1 MITPRIYRSKANKM
15 FDISHSLSPSVFLAL
30 RLHAKRLA
38 HQLTFLFL
46 QAKHAL
52 FHGIGHNILQMEKQ
66 LLHHCLVSNR
76 EGLSTR
82 RIIMG

>member
-1 MITPRIYRSKANKM
+1 MISPRISRSKANKM

-30 RLHAKRLA
+30 RLHSKRLA

-66 LLHHCLVSNR
+66 LLHHCLVANR